1 MITMDSGVSGAAQ
14 GDMGALPQMNT
25 ATGVK
30 QVLGHGSILNKMSIR
45 EVQRGVE
52 IAIEKLTKM
61 MLNMMDPIET
71 IVFFEGDNEIEAI
84 IDRDDFRQL
93 DLDVKLTL
101 TKFHQDEEESRL
113 MRVMLTIERYLALP
127 PFAMEKTRQI
137 YVDQLK
143 ILGIENAEDR
153 LPLPQDMMP
162 QAPVATDP
170 SQADIDELTPQEPVN
185 EEEQVDDEAVQL
197 IEETTTDENI

>member
-1 MITMDSGVSGAAQ
+1 MYKRQ
-14 GDMGALPQMNT
+14 
-25 ATGVK
+25 
-30 QVLGHGSILNKMSIR
+30 
-45 EVQRGVE
+45 
-52 IAIEKLTKM
+52 
-61 MLNMMDPIET
+61 

-162 QAPVATDP
+162 QAPVAPDP
-170 SQADIDELTPQEPVN
+170 SQSDIDELTPQEPVN

>member
-1 MITMDSGVSGAAQ
+1 
-14 GDMGALPQMNT
+14 
-25 ATGVK
+25 
-30 QVLGHGSILNKMSIR
+30 
-45 EVQRGVE
+45 
-52 IAIEKLTKM
+52 
-61 MLNMMDPIET
+61 
-71 IVFFEGDNEIEAI
+71 
-84 IDRDDFRQL
+84 
-93 DLDVKLTL
+93 
-101 TKFHQDEEESRL
+101 